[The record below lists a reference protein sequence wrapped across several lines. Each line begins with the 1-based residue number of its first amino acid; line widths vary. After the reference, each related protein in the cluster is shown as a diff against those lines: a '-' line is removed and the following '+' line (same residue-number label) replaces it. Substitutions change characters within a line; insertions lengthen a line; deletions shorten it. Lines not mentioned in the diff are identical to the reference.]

1 MIPSLIQRQ
10 LKANAD
16 AITLLEQE
24 VRISQEYLAQRPEN
38 VTYFYDLDG
47 ADEKAARDLE
57 YKSIRKMKKVI
68 QGLAELQSS
77 LKKDLWRLTYMQT
90 CIRRELKEEGFME
103 PLEDEKL

>member
-24 VRISQEYLAQRPEN
+24 VRISQEYLA
-38 VTYFYDLDG
+38 YDLDG
-47 ADEKAARDLE
+47 PDEKAARDLE